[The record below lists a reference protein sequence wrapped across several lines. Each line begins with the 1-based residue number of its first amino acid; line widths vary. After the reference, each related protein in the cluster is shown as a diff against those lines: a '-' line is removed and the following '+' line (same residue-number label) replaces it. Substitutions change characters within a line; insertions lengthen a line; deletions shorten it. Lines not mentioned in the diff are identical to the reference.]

1 VSVLIRQAHEAD
13 APQMSALLTEILK
26 IWNSNRPSDPA
37 HVNAHYITHPHSI
50 ACSVAEETGE
60 ILGFQSLKRAWD
72 GNPYDVPKGW
82 GIIGSYV
89 RSDMAGR
96 GIGRQLFARSN
107 EAART
112 AGLIAIDA
120 TIADDNAPGLAYY
133 DAMGFETYRTKP
145 GAICKAYRLNT
156 SPV

>member
-1 VSVLIRQAHEAD
+1 
-13 APQMSALLTEILK
+13 MSALLTEILK

-37 HVNAHYITHPHSI
+37 H
-50 ACSVAEETGE
+50 
-60 ILGFQSLKRAWD
+60 
-72 GNPYDVPKGW
+72 
-82 GIIGSYV
+82 IGSYV
-89 RSDMAGR
+89 RSEMAGR
-96 GIGRQLFARSN
+96 GIGRQLFARSS